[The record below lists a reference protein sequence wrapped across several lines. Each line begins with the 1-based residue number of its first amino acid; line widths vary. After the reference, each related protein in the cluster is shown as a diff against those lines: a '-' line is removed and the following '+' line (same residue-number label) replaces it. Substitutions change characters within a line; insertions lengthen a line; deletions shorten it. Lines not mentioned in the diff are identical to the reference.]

1 MAGNFQHLELGTE
14 KIPARR
20 FFDKK
25 VRVRRLDFEFET
37 ETAVKFSIR
46 NHRRSER
53 VTADWTI
60 ELPLDP
66 GDILHVIDV
75 SVRQEQKFQVDLE
88 LPDPLASPVRGVEM
102 NPASRSFRQI
112 AVRLIG

>member
-1 MAGNFQHLELGTE
+1 PNAPGKQHNPADKPSIVRQKETQTPGAMAGNFQHLELGPE
-14 KIPARR
+14 NLPARR
-20 FFDKK
+20 LSDKK

-37 ETAVKFSIR
+37 EAAKKFSIR

-75 SVRQEQKFQVDLE
+75 SVRQEQKFQIDSE
-88 LPDPLASPVRGVEM
+88 
-102 NPASRSFRQI
+102 
-112 AVRLIG
+112 

>member
-37 ETAVKFSIR
+37 EAAEKFSIR

-75 SVRQEQKFQVDLE
+75 SVRQEHG
-88 LPDPLASPVRGVEM
+88 ASKRIPPPG
-102 NPASRSFRQI
+102 ALSR
-112 AVRLIG
+112 

>member
-37 ETAVKFSIR
+37 EAAKKFSIR

-75 SVRQEQKFQVDLE
+75 SVPYPRDLNAAVVADLRAKLWDQVREESLK
-88 LPDPLASPVRGVEM
+88 AMGG
-102 NPASRSFRQI
+102 
-112 AVRLIG
+112 RL